1 MDDRKQLWEEI
12 GTSEAYWAVATHD
25 KFRAANLNSELKED
39 FLESGRE
46 HIDEV
51 WQTFRGLLGRD
62 LRPEHAIDYGCGVGR
77 LVIPLAQRSEQ
88 AIGVD
93 ISSAMLKEAAQNA
106 EAAGCSNIAL
116 QTVDEFIRDEAA
128 EYDLVHTYIVLQHID
143 PAIGYSV
150 IEKLL
155 ERLKVGG
162 YAMIHT
168 TFKDTSPFF
177 GRMRARVYRDV
188 PGVHRTLNLIRG
200 RHVPF
205 VPVYTYDDSRVRA
218 IFKKH
223 GAEVML
229 EKDTDHSLLGK
240 MFFLRRGP
248 SSDQA

>member
-25 KFRAANLNSELKED
+25 KFRAENLNSELKED

-46 HIDEV
+46 HIEEV
-51 WQTFRGLLGRD
+51 WQTFRELLSRY
-62 LRPEHAIDYGCGVGR
+62 LRPERAIDYGCGVGR
-77 LVIPLAQRSEQ
+77 LVIPLAKHSEQ

-93 ISSAMLKEAAQNA
+93 ISSAMLMEAKQNA
-106 EAAGCSNIAL
+106 EAAGCSNIEL
-116 QTVDEFIRDEAA
+116 QTVDEFICDEAA

-150 IEKLL
+150 IERLL
-155 ERLKVGG
+155 ERLKGGG

-188 PGVHRTLNLIRG
+188 PGVHRALNLIRG

-205 VPVYTYDDSRVRA
+205 VPVYTYDIERVRK
-218 IFKKH
+218 IF
-223 GAEVML
+223 AEYRCETLL

-240 MFFLRRGP
+240 MFFLRKGP

>member
-25 KFRAANLNSELKED
+25 KFRAANLDADLKED
-39 FLESGRE
+39 FLDSGRE

-51 WQTFRGLLGRD
+51 WTTFREILGKD
-62 LRPEHAIDYGCGVGR
+62 LEPENAIDYGCGVGR
-77 LVIPLAQRSEQ
+77 LVIPIATRSKH

-93 ISSAMLKEAAQNA
+93 ISSAMLREAKRNA
-106 EAAGCSNIAL
+106 EAAGCSNITL
-116 QTVDEFIRDEAA
+116 QSVDEFLRDEGV

-155 ERLKVGG
+155 ERLKGGG

-188 PGVHRTLNLIRG
+188 PGVHRTLNRLRG

-205 VPVYTYDDSRVRA
+205 VPVYTYDVERVRQ
-218 IFKKH
+218 IFAKY
-223 GAEVML
+223 ACETLL

-240 MFFLRRGP
+240 MFFLRKGP
-248 SSDQA
+248 SSA